1 MLTVISAVV
10 TFAFVWFVLRVMGK
24 RELSDLSAFEMVL
37 LFVIGDLMAESLLRE
52 DTSSTGA
59 SIAIGTLALL
69 TVGLS
74 WVGWRFPSLQPIVDG
89 VPVIVLRDGEL
100 DLKSLALERLDAAD
114 IFEAARQKGIA
125 DLASVQ
131 LVVLEA
137 DGSFSF
143 FEKSDAG
150 S

>member
-1 MLTVISAVV
+1 
-10 TFAFVWFVLRVMGK
+10 
-24 RELSDLSAFEMVL
+24 
-37 LFVIGDLMAESLLRE
+37 
-52 DTSSTGA
+52 TSSTGA